1 MKALLTKVQARLPQ
15 LSPVNRALAD
25 YVLTDAEAF
34 IAQTTAQ
41 IARASGVSAASVIRF
56 VRLFDYPDLQS
67 FKLALVRDTQAPA
80 LTPLDPLVQ
89 DDDDLPTMM
98 RKLSQTAIAAVRD
111 LPDELDQAAVQAAI
125 TTLRHARHIY
135 LVGMSASALV
145 AQDLYLKLI
154 RAGYLA
160 IFDADAHTALE
171 RVYYT
176 TAADA
181 VVVFSY
187 SGLTKEVV
195 LAAQQAR
202 RNQTQ
207 VIAVTRAEPSP
218 LRDAASCVIALPPT
232 EPLLRIG
239 AVTSMFTET
248 YVANILF
255 LGVVHGEIKQT
266 EQNYRATS
274 QLTGELKIRG
284 DKYVNRRLNNR
295 ATKSR
300 QHAHRHHDDAGNRG
314 AD

>member
-1 MKALLTKVQARLPQ
+1 MKALLAKVQAQLPQ

-111 LPDELDQAAVQAAI
+111 LPDELDQAAVQTAI

-202 RNQTQ
+202 RNQTP
-207 VIAVTRAEPSP
+207 VIVVTRAEPSP
-218 LRDAASCVIALPPT
+218 CGQLCDCLAADRAVVTNRSRDVNVYGDLCCQYSFS
-232 EPLLRIG
+232 R
-239 AVTSMFTET
+239 
-248 YVANILF
+248 
-255 LGVVHGEIKQT
+255 
-266 EQNYRATS
+266 
-274 QLTGELKIRG
+274 RG
-284 DKYVNRRLNNR
+284 SWRN
-295 ATKSR
+295 
-300 QHAHRHHDDAGNRG
+300 
-314 AD
+314 

>member
-111 LPDELDQAAVQAAI
+111 LPDELDQAAVQEAI

-171 RVYYT
+171 L
-176 TAADA
+176 
-181 VVVFSY
+181 S
-187 SGLTKEVV
+187 L
-195 LAAQQAR
+195 
-202 RNQTQ
+202 
-207 VIAVTRAEPSP
+207 IH
-218 LRDAASCVIALPPT
+218 I
-232 EPLLRIG
+232 
-239 AVTSMFTET
+239 
-248 YVANILF
+248 
-255 LGVVHGEIKQT
+255 
-266 EQNYRATS
+266 
-274 QLTGELKIRG
+274 
-284 DKYVNRRLNNR
+284 
-295 ATKSR
+295 
-300 QHAHRHHDDAGNRG
+300 
-314 AD
+314 

>member
-1 MKALLTKVQARLPQ
+1 M
-15 LSPVNRALAD
+15 
-25 YVLTDAEAF
+25 
-34 IAQTTAQ
+34 
-41 IARASGVSAASVIRF
+41 
-56 VRLFDYPDLQS
+56 
-67 FKLALVRDTQAPA
+67 
-80 LTPLDPLVQ
+80 
-89 DDDDLPTMM
+89 
-98 RKLSQTAIAAVRD
+98 
-111 LPDELDQAAVQAAI
+111 
-125 TTLRHARHIY
+125 
-135 LVGMSASALV
+135 
-145 AQDLYLKLI
+145 
-154 RAGYLA
+154 
-160 IFDADAHTALE
+160 
-171 RVYYT
+171 YYT

-202 RNQTQ
+202 RNQTP